1 MRYRSRTTGSDWL
14 SEFGSYPKEE
24 CWDDPDLSRGKVS
37 KPCQMTKITVRSNLR
52 QFYRYYWYHVDQ
64 RKWYGP
70 VYVAYGALSTTGP
83 NGFYGSANAGDLP
96 PSAGLPTGFIWDTI
110 RQYGKSD
117 VNIGVFLG
125 ELRETVRMFHSP
137 WECALALQ
145 RARVPKWIR
154 SLPDAINF
162 VSSQYLGYRYGWRP
176 FMSDVK
182 GFTRLSRRLDERY
195 EADYRKAPRTL
206 KSYRPLTRVSSC
218 VGTNAYV
225 DGPGK
230 QVAWNNHRT
239 VDTMIC
245 EYCTVKSNPSAAAL
259 GIANKFAQFY
269 RLADV
274 ATIAW
279 ELVPMSFIVDW
290 FIPIGDFIEDN
301 LSAPANLVAA
311 SGPWRWVSTKEVYK
325 VSNYG
330 LASSLYRT
338 EVQFGYEIERHSFA
352 RDCLA
357 AFPPKPSEIDG
368 WQKLDL
374 ALIAGQKLRQL
385 FGKSFRR

>member
-1 MRYRSRTTGSDWL
+1 M
-14 SEFGSYPKEE
+14 
-24 CWDDPDLSRGKVS
+24 
-37 KPCQMTKITVRSNLR
+37 KIKVRSNLS
-52 QFYRYYWYHVDQ
+52 QSYRYYWYHVARQ
-64 RKWYGP
+64 KWYGP
-70 VYVAYGALSTTGP
+70 EIVTLGDPSTNGP
-83 NGFYGSANAGDLP
+83 NGFYGCTITGDP
-96 PSAGLPTGFIWDTI
+96 PPAELPTGFIWDAI
-110 RQYGKSD
+110 KQYGKSD

-137 WECALALQ
+137 WECAIALQ
-145 RARVPKWIR
+145 RGRIPKWIK
-154 SLPDAINF
+154 SLPDAIQF
-162 VSSQYLGYRYGWRP
+162 VSSQYLGYKYGWRP

-195 EADYRKAPRTL
+195 EADYQKVPYTL
-206 KSYRPLTRVSSC
+206 KAFRTSTRKSS
-218 VGTNAYV
+218 VIGRNAYV
-225 DGPGK
+225 SGPAR
-230 QVAWNNHRT
+230 QVEWNNHRT
-239 VDTMIC
+239 VDTVIC
-245 EYCTVKSNPSAAAL
+245 EYCSVKSNPSAAAL
-259 GIANKFAQFY
+259 GIAKKFAQFY

-301 LSAPANLVAA
+301 LSTPANLVAA
-311 SGPWRWVSTKEVYK
+311 SGPWRWESVKEVYK

-330 LASSLYRT
+330 FGSPLYRT
-338 EVQFGYEIERHSFA
+338 EIQFGYEVERHSFA

-357 AFPPKPSEIDG
+357 SFPPKPSEIDG

-374 ALIAGQKLRQL
+374 ALIAGQNLRQL